1 MSRVQIT
8 HEICQIVAVKS
19 LSKYEKINFWRVF
32 AKFGPT
38 LCRVR
43 EKILTIEDD
52 LDFSRNRQR
61 PVGVGSL
68 ANKNFEQILSL
79 QGFVH
84 HSVDY
89 YIIELTTCFQE
100 FFENESPIFFNNNIS

>member
-1 MSRVQIT
+1 MSRAQIT
-8 HEICQIVAVKS
+8 QEKLSNCGSQKFIKLIFQIYK
-19 LSKYEKINFWRVF
+19 KKINFWRVF

-68 ANKNFEQILSL
+68 ANKNFEQILSR

-89 YIIELTTCFQE
+89 YGAHDMF
-100 FFENESPIFFNNNIS
+100 SRIF